1 MTEPGL
7 AAAVAPQDPDD
18 VLACGRPLAD
28 LVDQVDAGVL
38 EPADE
43 HQTGCVSCRGA
54 LRDAATSSRALDLLR
69 VERPAVPAG
78 LVDRVLRQ
86 VRLSQPLRRP
96 VELAGVGSRQLA
108 GRVRVQQHVLAEL
121 ARTAAA
127 GQRGVTVTRSSATGT
142 ATGLRVALGLLV
154 DGRTPL
160 PALAVAVR
168 RAVRRA
174 LRHATDISDIQV
186 ELTALDLVDGART
199 ARDGVG
205 RPL

>member
-1 MTEPGL
+1 MTEPGR
-7 AAAVAPQDPDD
+7 AAAAAPADPDD
-18 VLACGRPLAD
+18 VLACGRPLDA

-43 HQTGCVSCRGA
+43 HQAGCVSCRRA

-69 VERPAVPAG
+69 VERPPVPAG
-78 LVDRVLRQ
+78 LVESVLRQ
-86 VRLSQPLRRP
+86 VRLSQPLRSP

-108 GRVRVQQHVLAEL
+108 GRVRVQQRVLAEL

-142 ATGLRVALGLLV
+142 DTGLRVVLGLLV

-168 RAVRRA
+168 KAVRRA
-174 LRHATDISDIQV
+174 LRHATDIDDVQV
-186 ELTALDLVDGART
+186 ELTALDLVDAGQA
-199 ARDGVG
+199 AQDGS
-205 RPL
+205 PAL

>member
-7 AAAVAPQDPDD
+7 AAAAAPEDPDD
-18 VLACGRPLAD
+18 VLACGRPLAA

-43 HQTGCVSCRGA
+43 HQAGCVSCRGA

-69 VERPAVPAG
+69 VERPPVPAG

-86 VRLSQPLRRP
+86 VRLSQPLRSP
-96 VELAGVGSRQLA
+96 VELAGVGSLQLA

-142 ATGLRVALGLLV
+142 ETGLRVVLGLLV

-168 RAVRRA
+168 KAVRRA
-174 LRHATDISDIQV
+174 LRHATDIEDVQV
-186 ELTALDLVDGART
+186 ELTALDLVD
-199 ARDGVG
+199 DGQAAQDG
-205 RPL
+205 PPPHL

>member
-1 MTEPGL
+1 MSEQGL
-7 AAAVAPQDPDD
+7 AATAAPEDPDD
-18 VLACGRPLAD
+18 VLACGRPLAA
-28 LVDQVDAGVL
+28 LLDQVDAGVL

-96 VELAGVGSRQLA
+96 VELAGVGSRQLT

-127 GQRGVTVTRSSATGT
+127 GQRGVTVTRSTATGT
-142 ATGLRVALGLLV
+142 GSGLQVALGLLV

-174 LRHATDISDIQV
+174 LRHATGIDDVQV
-186 ELTALDLVDGART
+186 ELTALDLVGDGRSAL
-199 ARDGVG
+199 DGPPRLV
-205 RPL
+205 

>member
-7 AAAVAPQDPDD
+7 AAAAAPEDPDD
-18 VLACGRPLAD
+18 VLACGRPLDA

-43 HQTGCVSCRGA
+43 HQAGCVSCRGA

-86 VRLSQPLRRP
+86 VRLSQPLRSP
-96 VELAGVGSRQLA
+96 VELTGVGSRQLA

-127 GQRGVTVTRSSATGT
+127 GQRGVTVARSSATGSG
-142 ATGLRVALGLLV
+142 TGLRVVLGLLV

-174 LRHATDISDIQV
+174 LRHATDFDDIQV
-186 ELTALDLVDGART
+186 ELTALDLVD
-199 ARDGVG
+199 DGRAAQDGPAHGV
-205 RPL
+205 